1 MSRRSAE
8 PAGEDRPGAL
18 ESAADTAEGMAN
30 SPVLDV
36 AARFG
41 FAVTGLV
48 HILIGAIALGI
59 AFGGKGEADPSG
71 AVQLLADQP
80 AGPWL
85 LWAGAAGCSA
95 LSLWQL
101 GEATVRARHLQGLA
115 RIAKGFSSGGLVVA
129 YGALAFMLL
138 RFALGE
144 RSHSRRSSRDVTAVI
159 LGWSGG
165 VLLLVAVGLAVIGVG
180 IYFGVKAVTRRFQQ
194 ELHFPHSKRG
204 KLLTVLGVV
213 GHLAKGLALVLVG
226 LLVVIAS
233 VEHRPDE
240 STGLDGGLKALT
252 DQPYG
257 EYVLSA
263 IGLGL
268 ICYGLFAVVRARY
281 GRM

>member
-1 MSRRSAE
+1 MTPE
-8 PAGEDRPGAL
+8 WTPGEDSAGPG
-18 ESAADTAEGMAN
+18 ESATDTVEDVAN
-30 SPVLDV
+30 SAALDL

-71 AVQLLADQP
+71 AVQLLADVP
-80 AGPWL
+80 AGSWL
-85 LWAGAAGCSA
+85 LWGGFAGCAA

-101 GEATVRARHLQGLA
+101 GEATVRARHLQP
-115 RIAKGFSSGGLVVA
+115 RPRVAKGFSSGWLAVT
-129 YGALAFMLL
+129 YGALAFMLA
-138 RFALGE
+138 RFALGQ
-144 RSHSRRSSRDVTAVI
+144 RSASRRSSRDVTTVI
-159 LGWSGG
+159 LGWPGG
-165 VLLLVAVGLAVIGVG
+165 VLLLIAVGLAVIGVG
-180 IYFGVKAVTRRFQQ
+180 VYFVVKAVTRRFQQ

-204 KLLTVLGVV
+204 KALTVLGIV
-213 GHLAKGLALVLVG
+213 GHLAKGLALMLVG

-233 VEHRPDE
+233 VKHRPEE
-240 STGLDGGLKALT
+240 STGLDGSLKALT

-263 IGLGL
+263 IALGL
-268 ICYGLFAVVRARY
+268 ICYGVFAVIRARY